1 MDREQNILDNI
12 FKICEEEGVDKT
24 TFLFTEEPLSKEKK
38 EIQKE
43 YTNITVVFFTGIP
56 IYDENAKLCFE
67 GAFRKL
73 LWEIKNKYDAEIWQ
87 IRKPEEEK
95 EYEQKKKVS

>member
-12 FKICEEEGVDKT
+12 FKICEEKGVDKT
-24 TFLFTEEPLSKEKK
+24 TFLFTKKPLSEEKK

-43 YTNITVVFFTGIP
+43 YTNITLVFFTGIP

-67 GAFRKL
+67 GAFRKFL
-73 LWEIKNKYDAEIWQ
+73 EDIKNKYDPKIWQ
-87 IRKPEEEK
+87 IKKPEKEK
-95 EYEQKKKVS
+95 EYQQKKKVS

>member
-12 FKICEEEGVDKT
+12 FKICEEEGVDKK
-24 TFLFTEEPLSKEKK
+24 TFLFTEKPLSDEKK

-56 IYDENAKLCFE
+56 IYNEDSKLCFE

-73 LWEIKNKYDAEIWQ
+73 LRDIRNKYDPEIWQ
-87 IRKPEEEK
+87 IKEPKEEK
-95 EYEQKKKVS
+95 EIQQKKKVS